1 MVDEDKVIQV
11 DMEGKRLLGLKIFFE
26 KDRTRVRRKISLQR
40 LLGEQLQHHL
50 LLRKDQ
56 VQ

>member
-26 KDRTRVRRKISLQR
+26 KDRKRVRRRISLQR
-40 LLGEQLQHHL
+40 LVGEEAQYHHP
-50 LLRKDQ
+50 LRKDQ
-56 VQ
+56 VL